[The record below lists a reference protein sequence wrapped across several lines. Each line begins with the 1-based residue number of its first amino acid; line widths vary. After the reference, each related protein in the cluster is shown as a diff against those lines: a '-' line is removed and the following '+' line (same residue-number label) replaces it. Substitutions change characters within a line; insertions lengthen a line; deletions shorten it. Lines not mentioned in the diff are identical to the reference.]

1 MVTIMKKLSLSRP
14 QRLFNGIIS
23 LVLFVWILA
32 IREHVYYAS
41 DLREHYKFELL
52 LFLFGLYLMQA
63 FLNKK
68 WLNSVLI
75 TMYSILIGYVLYTYV
90 YAFFDVDDN
99 VMNKQNGI
107 LIKTIQTLIKLAV
120 LFTALWFTKKTRPR

>member
-1 MVTIMKKLSLSRP
+1 
-14 QRLFNGIIS
+14 
-23 LVLFVWILA
+23 
-32 IREHVYYAS
+32 
-41 DLREHYKFELL
+41 
-52 LFLFGLYLMQA
+52 MQA